1 MDHIRWSEF
10 AQFSHPGVTADE
22 QFIAAVAEAY
32 ANIAIED
39 ILRPEL
45 RPCVQNW
52 QLFDNLRH
60 WLDRRKPLD
69 HFWFTSLGKLGAYI
83 RTGEQDGLPDL
94 LGRVCLEIAGQFG
107 DFSAVYS
114 LRSDTPM
121 LFGSCLLNPGDTL
134 SITRVGSELNVGLE
148 GRELG
153 LSRVDMK
160 TGLVATSTVEHLP
173 LIRIEQFKI
182 IQTNQ
187 RESELL
193 TGFKYGLPL
202 AWSKLGNFDR
212 EQTVTDG
219 IALLQDLAPGFFKW
233 VRRVVHTIIVVPS
246 ATDPDCSGSWPDS
259 PGTIYLS
266 EPRTPLKA
274 AEVLVHEAS
283 HQYFHMAERI
293 SPSILDKP
301 KTIFLFPGRRNGQV
315 ARSYFASIPCLRQ
328 YIEFLCDSVWKRISQ
343 RLDER
348 THQAAQERCR
358 YSARTAEQTRWVVRA
373 RFSDLPAVETGVVGE
388 SSRPLTLILTIQQ
401 AAVQARS
408 E

>member
-83 RTGEQDGLPDL
+83 RAGERDGLPDL

-148 GRELG
+148 GRESG

-160 TGLVATSTVEHLP
+160 TGLVATST
-173 LIRIEQFKI
+173 R
-182 IQTNQ
+182 
-187 RESELL
+187 
-193 TGFKYGLPL
+193 
-202 AWSKLGNFDR
+202 
-212 EQTVTDG
+212 
-219 IALLQDLAPGFFKW
+219 
-233 VRRVVHTIIVVPS
+233 
-246 ATDPDCSGSWPDS
+246 
-259 PGTIYLS
+259 
-266 EPRTPLKA
+266 RTP
-274 AEVLVHEAS
+274 S
-283 HQYFHMAERI
+283 TN
-293 SPSILDKP
+293 S
-301 KTIFLFPGRRNGQV
+301 N
-315 ARSYFASIPCLRQ
+315 
-328 YIEFLCDSVWKRISQ
+328 
-343 RLDER
+343 
-348 THQAAQERCR
+348 
-358 YSARTAEQTRWVVRA
+358 RA
-373 RFSDLPAVETGVVGE
+373 
-388 SSRPLTLILTIQQ
+388 IQDYPN
-401 AAVQARS
+401 
-408 E
+408 